1 MALLVEHNR
10 RMGIV
15 RRFDAGSVP
24 NVGRGG
30 AGACRSAVIGHQVIG
45 HRVVGHRSSVIGRR
59 SAVGGRRSSVV
70 GHRSVPGW

>member
-1 MALLVEHNR
+1 MALLVEDNR

-24 NVGRGG
+24 NVGWAG

-45 HRVVGHRSSVIGRR
+45 HRVVGHRSSVTRSSVIGRR
-59 SAVGGRRSSVV
+59 SAVV